1 MSEGVFVKRLILDF
15 LCMDRDK
22 LLKRLSKTLS
32 KADAVKI
39 AHDKSCVPG
48 DLISLSLYPHN
59 EIAFRA
65 SWVLEQLIYCRWDD
79 FIPFLPDFIAGY
91 LIQKNRS
98 CQRHYS
104 KIMMYL
110 TASGSPTEIK
120 YLISGFQDQIIE
132 ITFDWLIDPQTPVA
146 VKVNCMD
153 ILLYFGKEQAWI
165 NEELHSQIHFLLR
178 DGSAA
183 VQSRGNW
190 ILKKL
195 KI

>member
-1 MSEGVFVKRLILDF
+1 
-15 LCMDRDK
+15 MDRDK
-22 LLKRLSKTLS
+22 LFRRLSKTLS

-39 AHDKSCVPG
+39 ALDKACMPA
-48 DLISLSLYPHN
+48 DLISLSLYPQN

-65 SWVLEQLIYCRWDD
+65 SWVLEQVLYYRWDD
-79 FIPFLPDFIAGY
+79 LVPFLPDFISGY

-98 CQRHYS
+98 CQRHYT

-110 TASGSPTEIK
+110 TDSGSEIGIRHLLNE
-120 YLISGFQDQIIE
+120 YQEQIIE

-153 ILLYFGKEQAWI
+153 ILLQFGKKQAWI
-165 NEELHSQIHFLLR
+165 TEELSSQVQFLLK

-183 VQSRGNW
+183 VQSRGKR

-195 KI
+195 KS

>member
-1 MSEGVFVKRLILDF
+1 
-15 LCMDRDK
+15 MDKDK
-22 LLKRLSKTLS
+22 LFKRLSKSLS

-39 AHDKSCVPG
+39 ALDKSCMPG

-65 SWVLEQLIYCRWDD
+65 SWVLEQFLYCRWEDLISLIPE
-79 FIPFLPDFIAGY
+79 FITGY
-91 LIQKNRS
+91 LIQKNPS
-98 CQRHYS
+98 CQRHFT

-110 TASGSPTEIK
+110 TEAGSQKEIK
-120 YLISGFQDQIIE
+120 PLLNEYQEQIIE

-146 VKVNCMD
+146 VQVNCMD
-153 ILLYFGKEQAWI
+153 ILLHFGKEQAWI
-165 NEELHSQIHFLLR
+165 NEELRSQVQFMLK

-183 VQSRGNW
+183 VQSRGKL

-195 KI
+195 KF